1 MAISHAEPSPSHD
14 TPATGGAVMVSA
26 RIPEHT
32 GLPPLNDQSS
42 RPGHVGGVRR
52 QLAGR

>member
-1 MAISHAEPSPSHD
+1 
-14 TPATGGAVMVSA
+14 MVSA
-26 RIPEHT
+26 RIPEYT

-52 QLAGR
+52 QLAGH